1 MKTRI
6 RETHYK
12 NWTVTYMPQM
22 KVSMFKWEDLS
33 MYENWDKKYVENFM
47 KEKVKKIEEEN
58 KRKDWWKI
66 VKVLFLSK

>member
-12 NWTVTYMPQM
+12 NGSVTYMPQI
-22 KVSMFKWEDLS
+22 KVGIFKWVNLSMF
-33 MYENWDKKYVENFM
+33 ENGNKEQVESFM
-47 KEKVKKIEEEN
+47 KEKLEKMEKEQKV
-58 KRKDWWKI
+58 KDWWKI